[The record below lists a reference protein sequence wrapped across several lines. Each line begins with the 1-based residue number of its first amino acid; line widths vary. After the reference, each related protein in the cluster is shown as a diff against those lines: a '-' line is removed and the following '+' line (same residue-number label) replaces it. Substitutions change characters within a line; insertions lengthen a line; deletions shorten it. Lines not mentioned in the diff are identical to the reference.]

1 MATLKG
7 KQERKSTPA
16 TTPPGFVLYDGPSM
30 IDGEPIIAIAT
41 MKSRNPKTG
50 DMVQVFIMRS
60 DLTPMAAS
68 KAGTDF
74 SVCGRCPH
82 RQNTGGSC
90 YVTLHQAPRAVY
102 TSFTRGKYPTF
113 DPLKH
118 AHHFTGREIRLGAY
132 GDPAAVPFEVMRDI
146 ARLGSAHTGY
156 THQAGRS
163 WFDDRYLTLCQ
174 VSADSPKQA
183 IKFQALGAK
192 TFRPGTICYRVRSNA
207 VAILTGSIARNVCCV
222 TVSVRISRSLCMVPD
237 PAGLRL
243 PPYSSRKIG
252 ISPIK

>member
-192 TFRPGTICYRVRSNA
+192 TFRVAMAGDDLLPGEIECRSDSDGINCAECLLCDGVRQNI
-207 VAILTGSIARNVCCV
+207 AITVHGAR
-222 TVSVRISRSLCMVPD
+222 
-237 PAGLRL
+237 
-243 PPYSSRKIG
+243 SSRFKTTTVQQ
-252 ISPIK
+252 